1 MDASS
6 IFVETSGDANATI
19 QVYSQVDGNIAFCL
33 VGYWSTPPGTYNEAA
48 DALGSASSDQTW
60 QDADLSGFGV
70 PANAIVQIVM
80 ANAFATSKNRQGLR
94 EKGSSP
100 DRWIDLHEAEAEGED
115 LATLHVNAAQ
125 NSTIEWYHEDVS
137 ETHTFYLLGWWE

>member
-94 EKGSSP
+94 EKGCTTASRP
-100 DRWIDLHEAEAEGED
+100 AIKLFVF
-115 LATLHVNAAQ
+115 LTLELSDCRIFCVGCH
-125 NSTIEWYHEDVS
+125 
-137 ETHTFYLLGWWE
+137 HT